1 MKRFDFLVCYDMADT
16 KRLRKVAKVLERE
29 SIRIQKSQFFYL
41 GATQDDIVDLVDELN
56 TIIDKEE
63 DDIRIYKV
71 DKLSSIHLKSGVNL
85 KQPNLI

>member
-41 GATQDDIVDLVDELN
+41 GATQEDIVDLVDELN
-56 TIIDKEE
+56 TIIDKDK